1 MKKLI
6 VIALLVPTIA
16 MAAGYREVV
25 SGKKLTYVDATCAGV
40 SFSKNGDDAYMY
52 GEQGQCEPVLSL
64 RVKWLSDKT
73 AMLIEKNRRS
83 NDSPPRVYV
92 MQFKSLNGNKV
103 KVKDVWTG
111 WGDQPDVID
120 KYLIK

>member
-1 MKKLI
+1 
-6 VIALLVPTIA
+6 
-16 MAAGYREVV
+16 
-25 SGKKLTYVDATCAGV
+25 
-40 SFSKNGDDAYMY
+40 
-52 GEQGQCEPVLSL
+52 
-64 RVKWLSDKT
+64 
-73 AMLIEKNRRS
+73 MLIEKNRRS